1 MHRLAIALVVI
12 VAASG
17 CNRPVKLQFAAPPP
31 ERVTARGPLAIPAV
45 QALNAEGAVVPDV
58 KIDLKAEP
66 AGVVLAGPE
75 GLSVANRGD
84 VTLTWSTDKGLLLS
98 HPLRVLLPTRV
109 ELRCLPSCFGTI
121 GGESKL
127 ETLVYSEADLLGDL
141 KAPCTTDNPGVAKVE
156 GEVLKFIGKGD
167 DAELQAR
174 GRRRHQ
180 EDRRCRARA
189 RRARARRGDA
199 AIAHALTD
207 VVARRR
213 PVRRS
218 PPCASESSPRAATPP
233 A

>member
-156 GEVLKFIGKGD
+156 GEVLKFIGKGETTLSCKLE
-167 DAELQAR
+167 DAVVTKK
-174 GRRRHQ
+174 
-180 EDRRCRARA
+180 
-189 RRARARRGDA
+189 
-199 AIAHALTD
+199 ID
-207 VVARRR
+207 VAE
-213 PVRRS
+213 PV
-218 PPCASESSPRAATPP
+218 PAEPVPAEGTPP
-233 A
+233 SPTP